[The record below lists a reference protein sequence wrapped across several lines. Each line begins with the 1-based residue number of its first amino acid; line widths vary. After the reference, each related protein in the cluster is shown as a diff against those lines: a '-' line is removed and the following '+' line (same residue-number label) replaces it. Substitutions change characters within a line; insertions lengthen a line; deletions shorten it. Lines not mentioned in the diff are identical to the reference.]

1 MEKVNLIFFIPEF
14 IKGGAGNSVFSLVKN
29 LDKRKYSINIICL
42 GKCHYKYEIS
52 NYAKIYELKYE
63 RTIFAQKKLSYII
76 KKITFKY
83 RKNIFISNFFYVN
96 VLISL
101 FQKNKKNLKY
111 IFTERTTLTELYTYF
126 GAIDFL
132 KKLIIKILVK
142 LFYKKAY
149 LIISNSKKVSKEIQQ
164 FTSAKSIYIYPGS
177 YKNVKY
183 KKKYHKDKKLNI
195 IWVGRL
201 SEEKGIEDVLNALN
215 ELKKDKYLLNIVGE
229 GKKKKQIRNLI
240 KTKKLNNNVKL
251 HGFKK
256 DIPFILKKSDLL
268 INTSYFE
275 GFPNVVVEAL
285 TYQVPVICSKSG
297 GGVFEILKNGKY
309 GDLYEKGDVDLLK
322 MKIENHMKNPQRLVS
337 KSILGSKDLKRF
349 SEKVST
355 KKYEKLFDS
364 IKF

>member
-1 MEKVNLIFFIPEF
+1 M
-14 IKGGAGNSVFSLVKN
+14 
-29 LDKRKYSINIICL
+29 NI
-42 GKCHYKYEIS
+42 GE
-52 NYAKIYELKYE
+52 E
-63 RTIFAQKKLSYII
+63 R
-76 KKITFKY
+76 
-83 RKNIFISNFFYVN
+83 
-96 VLISL
+96 
-101 FQKNKKNLKY
+101 
-111 IFTERTTLTELYTYF
+111 
-126 GAIDFL
+126 
-132 KKLIIKILVK
+132 
-142 LFYKKAY
+142 
-149 LIISNSKKVSKEIQQ
+149 
-164 FTSAKSIYIYPGS
+164 
-177 YKNVKY
+177 
-183 KKKYHKDKKLNI
+183 
-195 IWVGRL
+195 
-201 SEEKGIEDVLNALN
+201 
-215 ELKKDKYLLNIVGE
+215 
-229 GKKKKQIRNLI
+229 KKKKQIRNLI